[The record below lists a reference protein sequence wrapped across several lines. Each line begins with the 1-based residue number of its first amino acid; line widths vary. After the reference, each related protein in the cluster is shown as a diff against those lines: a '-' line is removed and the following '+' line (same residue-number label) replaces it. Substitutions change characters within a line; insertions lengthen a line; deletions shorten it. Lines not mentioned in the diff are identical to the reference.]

1 MSTDISP
8 KWTCLAPSKAA
19 CAWPDCGCDPEATKV
34 IAALVEQGWQAPKEV
49 EAILARSS
57 ERSDAARIVEMID
70 FLRSEEGDCVTI
82 LCDYPDFNGQPNCA
96 VECNG
101 EWTRW
106 LHRRYAGDTISDAL
120 SAAWLECTQIRAA
133 IEAGQ
138 KWWSST
144 NECPSCKQQY
154 TDGETCKA
162 GRGGCPMGGDF

>member
-1 MSTDISP
+1 MIDWANSLNGKPPIGAD
-8 KWTCLAPSKAA
+8 LARLIATLAA
-19 CAWPDCGCDPEATKV
+19 A
-34 IAALVEQGWQAPKEV
+34 V
-49 EAILARSS
+49 EADRASTHAHIS
-57 ERSDAARIVEMID
+57 ERTEAARIIEMID

-82 LCDYPDFNGQPNCA
+82 LCDNPDFNGQPNCA

-106 LHRRYAGDTISDAL
+106 LHRRYTGDTISDAL